1 MRKIICCA
9 VVLISLTKA
18 LLAQPYTVENGKTR
32 HRFAQLNVGLDTRV
46 FLSDGSQTHF
56 VNSEG
61 LLESDALENHT
72 EARIIIGGT
81 HFWGHADFYIGI
93 PVVSFDKNGFQTGAE
108 TGAKYFPWRIE
119 RNKVRPFVGMSML
132 PVSYKQG
139 EGTTM
144 KRFKYPIMGGVVYNN
159 KNHLLELSGGYNYNN
174 SGNYYITENQK
185 VDLKTQPFWISLG
198 YKFMI
203 ETTLS
208 AEKDWQSGRT
218 KLLTDTLS
226 RRKKLNGLTLA
237 IGPSAAFYLKESVHN
252 EQVAPYAD
260 QHKSADI
267 FPEFALGYYFHKPDI
282 HFGLAYRN
290 IKSELKAFSFSQK
303 ASRQAY
309 TLEAYKFFADYHG
322 FAVFAGPALSYEQ
335 LEVTETNKQ
344 LPDKGF
350 FNGFKPG
357 LTFGWDI
364 RPNRLQSWYLRTN
377 LRYFP
382 NLNVEMSDGKNVAL
396 DQLEFNF
403 IQLVVFPGRMF

>member
-1 MRKIICCA
+1 MRKILCCA
-9 VVLISLTKA
+9 VVLISLAKA

-32 HRFAQLNVGLDTRV
+32 HRFAQLNIGFDART
-46 FLSDGSQTHF
+46 FLSGGSQTHF
-56 VNSEG
+56 VNSG
-61 LLESDALENHT
+61 GQLESRELENHT
-72 EARIIIGGT
+72 ETRIIIGGT

-93 PVVSFDKNGFQTGAE
+93 PVVAFDKKGFQTGAE
-108 TGAKYFPWRIE
+108 TGAKCFPWRIE
-119 RNKVRPFVGMSML
+119 NNKVRPFVGMSML
-132 PVSYKQG
+132 PVSYQQG
-139 EGTTM
+139 EGTTK
-144 KRFKYPIMGGVVYNN
+144 KRFKYPILGGFVYNH
-159 KNHLLELSGGYNYNN
+159 KNHLLELSGGFNYNN

-185 VDLKTQPFWISLG
+185 VHLKTQPFWISLG

-226 RRKKLNGLTLA
+226 KRKKLNGLTLA
-237 IGPSAAFYLKESVHN
+237 IGPSAAFYLKESDHN
-252 EQVAPYAD
+252 EQIAPYAD

-282 HFGLAYRN
+282 HIGLAYRN

-335 LEVTETNKQ
+335 LKVTETNKQ
-344 LPDKGF
+344 LSDKGVF
-350 FNGFKPG
+350 EGFKPG
-357 LTFGWDI
+357 ITFGWDI

-382 NLNVEMSDGKNVAL
+382 NLNVEMSDGKNVSF

-403 IQLVVFPGRMF
+403 IQLVVLPGRMF